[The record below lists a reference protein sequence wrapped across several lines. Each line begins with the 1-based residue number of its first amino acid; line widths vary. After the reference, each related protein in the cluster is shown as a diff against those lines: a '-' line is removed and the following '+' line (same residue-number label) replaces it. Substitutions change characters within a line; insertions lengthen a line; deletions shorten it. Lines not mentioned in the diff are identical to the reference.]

1 MTEVKLKYSGRE
13 FAIDANIT
21 TIGRTADN
29 FVSFPED
36 SNVSRYHAEIEK
48 RGEEYCLIDLN
59 SSNGTTVNG
68 QKLLGEVYLNDGDR
82 IVLGGSSE
90 IAIEF
95 GGKEKEVAEAS
106 PDKAVETVFNGA
118 ALPAFSVQAMP
129 TVANAMPPVAAQSA
143 GSGKMLLIAGG
154 VCGLA
159 VVCVAAVVII
169 YYLSGSSCDASA
181 VITSPEPG
189 DSISTTTEITV
200 DIKNGGCVAKAVYFV
215 DGIEFASS
223 SESPFGASINPK
235 NHGDLADGL
244 DHSLSVVLIDED
256 GNAIPQSNPVL
267 LAFETREIAK
277 PSPETDVVQT
287 DGTQT
292 NLPTKGKEVSLID
305 IQEMTKR
312 LAKQFPSGSNYNV
325 SNKQFLQEI
334 QKKTSEY
341 AQEGYFER
349 ASKYR
354 DAINVAYVREQN
366 LDAPLGYMLAMSRSK
381 FDPAK
386 QGKDEGLWRMSNDF
400 VTANGYNGLCG
411 TETIADPSQNCAA
424 KASALYMKAIV
435 FGVFDGDV
443 ILSAAAFGK
452 SSSDAGAWKASLPA
466 NRTDVWNS
474 IKTPQEREQ
483 LVRFFAAGIVAE
495 NPQKFGLKKDR
506 PLSELYRLAM

>member
-1 MTEVKLKYSGRE
+1 MTEVKLKFGGRE
-13 FAIDANIT
+13 FSMGSGIT
-21 TIGRTADN
+21 TIGRTEDN
-29 FVSFPED
+29 FISFPED

-68 QKLLGEVYLNDGDR
+68 QKLSGEAYLSDGDR

-90 IAIEF
+90 IVVEF
-95 GGKEKEVAEAS
+95 TRKEKEAADTS
-106 PDKAVETVFNGA
+106 PETAVEPVSDGA

-129 TVANAMPPVAAQSA
+129 PVAQAIPPVSSQST

-169 YYLSGSSCDASA
+169 YYLSGSSCDATA

-189 DSISTTTEITV
+189 DTISTTTEIAV
-200 DIKNGGCVAKAVYFV
+200 DIKNGGCVAKAVYFL
-215 DGIEFASS
+215 DGVEFASS
-223 SESPFGASINPK
+223 SESPFAASINPK
-235 NHGDLADGL
+235 NHGDLADGV
-244 DHSLSVVLIDED
+244 DHSLSVVLFDED
-256 GNAIPQSNPVL
+256 GNAIPQTNPVL

-277 PSPETDVVQT
+277 PSPEPEVGQT
-287 DGTQT
+287 GTQT
-292 NLPTKGKEVSLID
+292 NVPAKGKEVSLID

-312 LAKQFPSGSNYNV
+312 LAKQFPSGGNYNF

-334 QKKTSEY
+334 QKKTAEY

-411 TETIADPSQNCAA
+411 SETIADPSQNCAA

-443 ILSAAAFGK
+443 ILSAAVFGK
-452 SSSDAGAWKASLPA
+452 SSADAGTWKSSLPA
-466 NRTDVWNS
+466 NRTDVWSS

-495 NPQKFGLKKDR
+495 NPHKFGLKKDR